1 MTDNV
6 GMNWT
11 VMHKIE
17 DLVSWFEQT
26 YLWTNT
32 TVTWSVDKGD
42 DSKDGKPYVINM
54 EWNDHEN
61 EFTVESSIQLKEGKE
76 VFKTQIAVTVSN
88 FAQKIWRETGC
99 KNFVIKYKINGRRK
113 FKQS

>member
-1 MTDNV
+1 MLDDA

-11 VMHKIE
+11 VMHKVE
-17 DLVSWFEQT
+17 SLVTWFEQT
-26 YLWTNT
+26 YLMSNEGVVYTIT
-32 TVTWSVDKGD
+32 KGD
-42 DSKDGKPYVINM
+42 DSKDGKPYIINM
-54 EWNDHEN
+54 EWNDFDN

-76 VFKTQIAVTVSN
+76 VFKTQIAVVVSN